1 MTFIEK
7 NKYKFW
13 AKVSDDKNNIV
24 KDVICEIIT
33 PLKNIDKI
41 EVILKPISKEQ
52 YEKITSFSKCRIHGF
67 VQHRD
72 GTIQNEIKI
81 NDSYIIKSLYTDW
94 GVRLD
99 EYSINIHP
107 FSLEI
112 VTPIN
117 NRDNEKTFIDLWIP
131 SNRLLMPYKMRTPS
145 YTGSVDMQTKRQIKI
160 ILPDQMNLRF
170 DTNYKY
176 DSKENAQI
184 SISEV
189 VARCEIQNHNY
200 NFNEILSYVDDLL
213 LLTSFAER
221 RRIVCI
227 GWDILDRKSQME
239 FYRRNISMKTF
250 ENYEADYNDNVLVE
264 EVNFEEYL
272 KHTFNNYIKFKN
284 KDLLKHAIQIISH
297 KNTNVIEE
305 NFLSTFTAIETL
317 FIFAFSENKLSNEIL
332 PKDRWNQL
340 KREIETTIHNSSSF
354 EGFENVKVTQ
364 RLVSSKLK
372 ELNRLSFSECIKS
385 FCGQYNLQVD
395 DLWPLLGGQYISLK
409 NIRDQLVHGVKMED
423 EKFSALWCAENHL
436 RWTAERIVLAI
447 LDWDLEKTNISHNGM
462 GHIYPYRDL
471 KIHQQNLNDWKL

>member
-7 NKYKFW
+7 DKYKFW

-24 KDVICEIIT
+24 KDVVCEIIT

-41 EVILKPISKEQ
+41 EVTLKPISKEQ

-94 GVRLD
+94 GVRLG

-112 VTPIN
+112 ITPISSRN
-117 NRDNEKTFIDLWIP
+117 NEKIIGGFWISP
-131 SNRLLMPYKMRTPS
+131 NSFLIPHKNRTLS
-145 YTGSVDMQTKRQIKI
+145 YTGEVNVRIGRQIVIKLSNEI
-160 ILPDQMNLRF
+160 ILKF

-176 DSKENAQI
+176 SSKNNLEK
-184 SISEV
+184 SFSES
-189 VARCEIQNHNY
+189 VASFETNNLNY
-200 NFNEILSYVDDLL
+200 NINETLSYVDNLMF
-213 LLTSFAER
+213 LTSFAER
-221 RRIVCI
+221 RKIVCI
-227 GWDILDRKSQME
+227 GWNMIDEKSHTE
-239 FYRRNISMKTF
+239 FYRRNISIK
-250 ENYEADYNDNVLVE
+250 ELVDYEDNYNDNSLIDII
-264 EVNFEEYL
+264 NFEEYL
-272 KHTFNNYIKFKN
+272 NHVIKKYKQFRYKN
-284 KDLLKHAIQIISH
+284 LLKHAIQVISH
-297 KNTNVIEE
+297 KYTNIIEE

-340 KREIETTIHNSSSF
+340 KKEIEITIHNSSSF
-354 EGFENVKVTQ
+354 EGFENQKVTR

-395 DLWPLLGGQYISLK
+395 DLWPLIGGQYISLK

-436 RWTAERIVLAI
+436 RWTAERMVLAI
-447 LDWDLEKTNISHNGM
+447 LDWDLEKTNISHGGM

-471 KIHQQNLNDWKL
+471 KIHQQNLNDWKR